1 MRRQLSA
8 PVSLMVAVIG
18 VALSYYVLHA
28 HGWNLSGDVPLG
40 YVYRGLGVPS
50 SCDCRPHVEPW
61 GMGSFLIALLLAKK
75 ASEQL
80 PPSA

>member
-50 SCDCRPHVEPW
+50 SCDCSPHVEPW